1 MRTAA
6 ADAGAD
12 GGRRPAASPAAGPTI
27 GRMRIGE
34 VARRTETTPRLL
46 RYYEAQGLIAPGRA
60 ENGYREYDEDTVG
73 RVRQV
78 RELLRAGLPT
88 RLIVRILP
96 CLSTP
101 RENVRFSG
109 VTPETVALLEEEH
122 ARLSARIEC
131 LTRNR
136 EAIGAYLTAL
146 REAGPAPA
154 ERAPDREPDGAAR

>member
-1 MRTAA
+1 
-6 ADAGAD
+6 
-12 GGRRPAASPAAGPTI
+12 
-27 GRMRIGE
+27 MRIGE

-96 CLSTP
+96 CLATP
-101 RENVRFSG
+101 RESVRFSG

-122 ARLSARIEC
+122 ARLGTRIDS

-136 EAIGAYLTAL
+136 EAIGDYLAAL
-146 REAGPAPA
+146 REAGPAREDCAPA
-154 ERAPDREPDGAAR
+154 REPGGAAR